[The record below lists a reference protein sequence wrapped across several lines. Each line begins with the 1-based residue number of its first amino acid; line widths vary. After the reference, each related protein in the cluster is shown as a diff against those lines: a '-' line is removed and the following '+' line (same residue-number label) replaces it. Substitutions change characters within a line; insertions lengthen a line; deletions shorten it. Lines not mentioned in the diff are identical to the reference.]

1 MFKVKL
7 KKQASELDSGS
18 DEEEQD
24 IDLRTW
30 DTERCNYLLRAQELH
45 WKCLSIS
52 QNSFSLSQ
60 GVLMYHTCRT

>member
-24 IDLRTW
+24 IDKDLGHW
-30 DTERCNYLLRAQELH
+30 KMYLLIEGPGAVLEVFIYLPKLH
-45 WKCLSIS
+45 CHK
-52 QNSFSLSQ
+52 
-60 GVLMYHTCRT
+60 VY